1 MKQDKALRKVLGN
14 SGHQLPFGFEARAMR
29 LVMAAAEK
37 KRKQAYAVGLSVTCL
52 LAVVLAAGGYYVV
65 SELFPFKMQLRL
77 PKVELTPSSLNL
89 LFLSFYIGAL
99 VLLLLVVDTYVR
111 KRLQKPNGRSGEN
124 VI

>member
-1 MKQDKALRKVLGN
+1 MV
-14 SGHQLPFGFEARAMR
+14 
-29 LVMAAAEK
+29 
-37 KRKQAYAVGLSVTCL
+37 SV
-52 LAVVLAAGGYYVV
+52 
-65 SELFPFKMQLRL
+65 LFPFKMQLRL
-77 PKVELTPSSLNL
+77 PKVELSPSSLNL